1 MNLLPFFQS
10 FEASGVGRLV
20 RESVWGFA
28 VIESFHLLSLVMLGG
43 SVLLV
48 DLRILN
54 FGLRDR
60 SIGELAREARP
71 WRNLGLVVMLLTGY
85 ALFASEAT
93 KCYYSTP
100 FWVKISTLV
109 VAILFTYTVH
119 NRATLSNDS
128 HASNGKVVIALISM
142 ALWFVVAA
150 AGRWIGFSG

>member
-1 MNLLPFFQS
+1 MDLLPFFQS
-10 FEASGVGRLV
+10 FEASGVGRMV
-20 RESVWGFA
+20 RESVWAFA
-28 VIESFHLLSLVMLGG
+28 VIESFHLISLVMLGG
-43 SVLLV
+43 SVMLV

-54 FGLRDR
+54 FGLRNR
-60 SIGELAREARP
+60 TVSELAREARP

-93 KCYYSTP
+93 KCYFSTP
-100 FWVKISTLV
+100 FWVKMGALL

-119 NRATLSNDS
+119 NRATVSDDS
-128 HASNGKVVIALISM
+128 ERGGGKVVIALVSM